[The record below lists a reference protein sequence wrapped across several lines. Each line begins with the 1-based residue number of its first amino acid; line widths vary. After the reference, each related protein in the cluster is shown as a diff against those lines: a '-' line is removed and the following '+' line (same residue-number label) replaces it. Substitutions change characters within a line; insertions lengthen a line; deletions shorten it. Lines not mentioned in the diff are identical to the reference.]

1 MQRYGRGG
9 HRVTCEAG
17 RLSSQKAQQSS
28 SSVWSQDAAGG
39 RGGEEGAAVAAEP
52 GEVEE
57 RRRAAYRRMRM
68 ALVSRGVGG
77 GEGKAAET
85 VVGGAGGVGGGQVHG
100 GRGRGAEGLGNF
112 GREPGCWPYAV
123 PVPLGKKEFSAS
135 EACACV
141 AFASGGQPSLF
152 G

>member
-1 MQRYGRGG
+1 
-9 HRVTCEAG
+9 
-17 RLSSQKAQQSS
+17 
-28 SSVWSQDAAGG
+28 VWSQDAAGG

-77 GEGKAAET
+77 GEGKAADT
-85 VVGGAGGVGGGQVHG
+85 VVGGAGGVGGGQLHG

-112 GREPGCWPYAV
+112 DREPGCWLLA
-123 PVPLGKKEFSAS
+123 LC
-135 EACACV
+135 CAR
-141 AFASGGQPSLF
+141 SPGQERIF
-152 G
+152 W